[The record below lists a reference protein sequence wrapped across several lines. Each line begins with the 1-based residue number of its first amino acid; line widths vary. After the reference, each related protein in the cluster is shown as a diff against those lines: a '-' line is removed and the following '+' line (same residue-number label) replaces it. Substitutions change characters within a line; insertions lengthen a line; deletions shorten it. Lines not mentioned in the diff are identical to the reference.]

1 MPKVESPVRDMAPC
15 WGCPDR
21 EPGCHDRCDA
31 FKAWRKNV
39 DKVNEARRAYS
50 DKPIPKNEKRYK
62 YDQRF

>member
-1 MPKVESPVRDMAPC
+1 MPKVQSPVRDMAPC

-31 FKAWRKNV
+31 FHAWRKNV

-50 DKPIPKNEKRYK
+50 DKPIPKK
-62 YDQRF
+62 